1 MTNHSQEPRRYFALL
16 AIIFLTLFL
25 AACVGQAEVGIITRV
40 EGEEGGVF
48 QLTISLDS
56 IAQNLLED
64 QPCNRILQQV
74 TLTAEF
80 AAERRTD
87 PNTGWLQCV
96 FTYRFESVETLSEAY
111 TGISGLTVNQVDVVR
126 TLQKNIYTHDI
137 TFDGNAFLG
146 SLSDQVL
153 DNVVAS
159 RWSVVLPG
167 EIVQSN
173 ANGLEDLQTQGQVWE
188 FAAADRFRIT
198 IVNEEEVAFAA
209 ESLRWETTVYLLDDG
224 SGRLVS
230 RLGIQDDLAQRAALI
245 GEPFTCATWFLD
257 GFVPMFDPSS
267 FTAEETTEPDANSSV
282 SNIQWCQVTI
292 PYANLAELQ
301 ALYASLRLSSNAE
314 VQITEQEGYRVFS
327 HAATLNLPTIP
338 LLQENLSLLAATFHL
353 ELPGDAVPAGELHEW
368 PLAYDAPTS
377 ILARS
382 RAPLATATPLPP
394 PTRTPSPPLI
404 DVGALIKE
412 REWFVPV
419 GIGLVAL
426 LVFAGWLIYYRSPW
440 FKDIRNKRALK
451 KAREAGQD
459 RLTKKGKRR

>member
-1 MTNHSQEPRRYFALL
+1 MCEFFGRKCLQVVFWVIVTILL
-16 AIIFLTLFL
+16 T
-25 AACVGQAEVGIITRV
+25 ACVGQAEVGIITRV

-56 IAQNLLED
+56 IAQSLLGD

-137 TFDGNAFLG
+137 TFDGNGFLG
-146 SLSDQVL
+146 SLSDQVQ

-159 RWSVVLPG
+159 RWAVILPG

-173 ANGLEDLQTQGQVWE
+173 ANDLEDLQTEGQVWE

-209 ESLRWETTVYLLDDG
+209 ESLRWETTVYLQDDG

-230 RLGIQDDLAQRAALI
+230 RLGIQDDLAQRAALV
-245 GEPFTCATWFLD
+245 GDPFTCATWFLN
-257 GFVPMFDPSS
+257 GFVPTLDPGT

-292 PYANLAELQ
+292 PYANLADLQ

-314 VQITEQEGYRVFS
+314 VQITEQEGYRSFS
-327 HAATLNLPTIP
+327 HAATLNLPAIP
-338 LLQENLSLLAATFHL
+338 LLQKNSSLLAATFHL
-353 ELPGDAVPAGELHEW
+353 ELPGDAIPAGELHEW
-368 PLAYDAPTS
+368 TLGYDAPTS

-382 RAPLATATPLPP
+382 RASLATATPLPP

-404 DVGALIKE
+404 NLEDLIKE

-426 LVFAGWLIYYRSPW
+426 LVFAGWLIYSRSPW
-440 FKDIRNKRALK
+440 FKDIRSKRALK
-451 KAREAGQD
+451 KARKEGQD
-459 RLTKKGKRR
+459 RLNKRGKRR